1 MLNITQPTL
10 SGQVKELEER
20 YGTKLFLR
28 HGRRIELTDIGKS
41 AYAITRQ
48 LFRYEEEVEP
58 FEEENQHTNDG
69 AQCGV
74 DPSDGGGK
82 ATDPD
87 GDCLG
92 GKSAGTGDA
101 SVTDEVGSKDTGEG
115 KVTGKA

>member
-1 MLNITQPTL
+1 M
-10 SGQVKELEER
+10 VMK
-20 YGTKLFLR
+20 K
-28 HGRRIELTDIGKS
+28 
-41 AYAITRQ
+41 
-48 LFRYEEEVEP
+48 
-58 FEEENQHTNDG
+58 NQHTNDG

-87 GDCLG
+87 SDCLG
-92 GKSAGTGDA
+92 GKTSGTGDA